1 VREILELH
9 VNEKT
14 AKVLRYIKERTK
26 DGSFLHESLEKIGQ
40 AIGMPAYQVSRE
52 LAKLRGAGIIEIR
65 RGMPNTPLM
74 YRYVGLETLEEEEL
88 IESVP
93 AGDTGLA
100 ARYCGILRGAQQKDR
115 GARSGKCGTT

>member
-1 VREILELH
+1 MREILELH

-93 AGDTGLA
+93 AGDTVW
-100 ARYCGILRGAQQKDR
+100 RG
-115 GARSGKCGTT
+115 